1 MSIVDEHA
9 LPGHTTFT
17 LWSTAFAQSPVIVVG
32 FVGFLIYAL
41 ITATQRFALDDFDD
55 RLLLS
60 LLVRGLV
67 VMLLSFA
74 LSSSEINEVASRTFV
89 FIAGVFPVRAL
100 EAIAKRFNMSVDP
113 DLSGDPTPNFAGLPG
128 LDPVKVFALRAA
140 GIQSTYDLA
149 AMNIQDVA
157 ERVRIDP
164 RLLGRA
170 VDRAI
175 LIDAIGLELT
185 AKLGCY
191 GITSA
196 TELVDTPNLDAL
208 IVHTPPVDDVTMLHG
223 AAALTRAR
231 LQNDSRVKSVRGWLA
246 DSIRP

>member
-1 MSIVDEHA
+1 
-9 LPGHTTFT
+9 
-17 LWSTAFAQSPVIVVG
+17 
-32 FVGFLIYAL
+32 
-41 ITATQRFALDDFDD
+41 
-55 RLLLS
+55 
-60 LLVRGLV
+60 
-67 VMLLSFA
+67 
-74 LSSSEINEVASRTFV
+74 
-89 FIAGVFPVRAL
+89 
-100 EAIAKRFNMSVDP
+100 
-113 DLSGDPTPNFAGLPG
+113 
-128 LDPVKVFALRAA
+128 
-140 GIQSTYDLA
+140 
-149 AMNIQDVA
+149 
-157 ERVRIDP
+157 
-164 RLLGRA
+164 LLGRA